1 LKFRVFLCSAL
12 FSLSAMAEPWTAA
25 DSILE
30 NYVTATQLQAV
41 QTRGASMD
49 ADFDVTLPKLKKHGK
64 LHALRHLSPLGLIRY
79 EKPKF
84 EGDAVVYKEVIA
96 RFLNEEVE
104 AQRQQSAAVAV
115 TPANYNSKYKGTR
128 QDGDRPV
135 HVFEITPK
143 QKREKLFKGEVWI
156 DATTYL
162 KVQESGYMVK
172 NPSMMVKKIAF
183 VRRYEIRD
191 GVAVP
196 RKVESVT
203 DVRLVGKAEMTIDY
217 SNFAVEEDQTRAS
230 ADAAWQ

>member
-1 LKFRVFLCSAL
+1 MKFRVFLCSAL
-12 FSLSAMAEPWTAA
+12 LSISAIAEPSAAA

-41 QTRGASMD
+41 QTRGATMD

-64 LHALRHLSPLGLIRY
+64 LHVLRHLSPLGLIRY

-84 EGDAVVYKEVIA
+84 EGDTVVYKEVIS

-104 AQRQQSAAVAV
+104 AQRQQSTAVAV
-115 TPANYNSKYKGTR
+115 TPANYNFKYKGMR

-135 HVFEITPK
+135 HVFEIAPK
-143 QKREKLFKGEVWI
+143 QKREKLFKGEIWI
-156 DATTYL
+156 DAATYL

-172 NPSMMVKKIAF
+172 NPSMMVKRIAF

-191 GVAVP
+191 GVSVP

-203 DVRLVGKAEMTIDY
+203 DVRVVGKAEMTIDY
-217 SNFAVEEDQTRAS
+217 SNFAAEDQTRAS

>member
-12 FSLSAMAEPWTAA
+12 LSISAIAEPSAAA

-41 QTRGASMD
+41 QTRGATMD

-64 LHALRHLSPLGLIRY
+64 LHVLRHLSPLGLIRY

-84 EGDAVVYKEVIA
+84 EGDTVVYKEVIS

-104 AQRQQSAAVAV
+104 AQRQQSTAVAV
-115 TPANYNSKYKGTR
+115 TPANYNFKYKGMR

-135 HVFEITPK
+135 HVFEIAPK
-143 QKREKLFKGEVWI
+143 QKREKLFKGEIWI
-156 DATTYL
+156 DAATYL

-172 NPSMMVKKIAF
+172 NPSMMVKRIAF

-191 GVAVP
+191 GVSVP

-203 DVRLVGKAEMTIDY
+203 DVRVVGKAEMTIDY
-217 SNFAVEEDQTRAS
+217 SNFAAEDQTRAS